1 MSNLAEFHFLRPLWL
16 LAVPAAA
23 WLWWRLRVLN
33 DPLAGWRALIER
45 PLLDALT
52 VGVDRRRRW
61 RGVGLLLAWLA
72 AILSLAGPAW
82 RPEPSP
88 FADDPVP
95 VMLVL
100 RAGGSMDTEDL
111 APSRME
117 RARLK
122 VADLAAARPGQPLG
136 LVAYAGS
143 AHLVLPPTRD
153 TSLVA
158 TMAGEITPEIM
169 PIDGDNL
176 AAALALA
183 DRTLGGQ
190 GGSIVVIADTV
201 APGDDPALAAFRSQH
216 SGNLWFLA
224 VARRGT
230 PELDA
235 LEHAASTLDAGFT
248 LLTPDDSDIE
258 ALVRAVARA
267 PRSVGATGE
276 RVRWAED
283 GWWLV
288 PLIAVVL
295 VGSFRRER
303 AREAM
308 EHRA

>member
-1 MSNLAEFHFLRPLWL
+1 MSFLAEFHFLRPLWL

-23 WLWWRLRVLN
+23 WLWWRLRVLR
-33 DPLAGWRALIER
+33 DPLAGWRVLIER

-61 RGVGLLLAWLA
+61 RGVGLLVAWLA
-72 AILSLAGPAW
+72 AILSLAGPTW

-95 VMLVL
+95 VMVVL
-100 RAGGSMDTEDL
+100 RAGESMNAEDL

-122 VADLAAARPGQPLG
+122 VADLAAARSGQPLG

-153 TSLVA
+153 TALVA
-158 TMAGEITPEIM
+158 TLAEEVAPAIM
-169 PIDGDNL
+169 PVDGDDL
-176 AAALALA
+176 AAALELA

-201 APGDDPALAAFRSQH
+201 ALEDDPALAAFRSQH
-216 SGNLWFLA
+216 SGNVRFLA
-224 VARRGT
+224 VARSGT
-230 PELDA
+230 SELEA
-235 LEHAASTLDAGFT
+235 LEHAASTLDAGLT

-258 ALVRAVARA
+258 ALVRAVART
-267 PRSVGATGE
+267 PRAVGATGGS
-276 RVRWAED
+276 VRWAED

-288 PLIAVVL
+288 PLVAML
-295 VGSFRRER
+295 LLASFRRDG
-303 AREAM
+303 AREAT
-308 EHRA
+308 ERPA